1 MSSPPEETP
10 IGGDLVND
18 TLLSL
23 LRQHVNDIR
32 RDFLTMQSKFGN
44 TFISCITQKPSNET
58 LLSVAFISFMS
69 FATIQFSVAFFAK
82 SEAMIGDSAAMVVD
96 ALTYG
101 LNLFAERRKND
112 PDDDIE
118 ECENSEVDHKIQQ
131 KSPNRTRSMNEGFER
146 IKTNSEK
153 ELDKKR
159 RNLKLEIVPPVIS
172 VSILIV
178 VIGVVLQ
185 NAIRVLILDSHRNK
199 KEQSLPN
206 LAIMMTFSILN
217 LLLDIVNVTCFARA
231 KHLMGYNTN
240 VPSGSQIEESS
251 YEGKTIGDY
260 QLSNEIGCNSSLDG
274 GTVKIKHKNPTAEDS
289 TTIAIYDSSR
299 VLKEQASEVIGND
312 KLSGNEDDGGDERVN
327 LNMCSAYTHVFA
339 DTLRST
345 AVIIASIVAIFVESV
360 TPEEADATAAV
371 VVSIIIFVS
380 LIPLFRGLLN
390 TLSKLRKVNADALA
404 MSENECG
411 DNDLELV

>member
-1 MSSPPEETP
+1 M
-10 IGGDLVND
+10 
-18 TLLSL
+18 
-23 LRQHVNDIR
+23 
-32 RDFLTMQSKFGN
+32 
-44 TFISCITQKPSNET
+44 
-58 LLSVAFISFMS
+58 AFISFIS

-101 LNLFAERRKND
+101 LNLLAERKKNE

-118 ECENSEVDHKIQQ
+118 EFENSEVDQKIQH
-131 KSPNRTRSMNEGFER
+131 KSPNITRSRNEGFER
-146 IKTNSEK
+146 IMTNCEK
-153 ELDKKR
+153 EFDKKR
-159 RNLKLEIVPPVIS
+159 RDLKLEIVPPIIS

-251 YEGKTIGDY
+251 YEGKTIGGY
-260 QLSNEIGCNSSLDG
+260 QLSNEIGDNSLFDD
-274 GTVKIKHKNPTAEDS
+274 GTVKANHENPATENS

-299 VLKEQASEVIGND
+299 VLEEQASGVKGND
-312 KLSGNEDDGGDERVN
+312 KLGGNEDDGGDERVN
-327 LNMCSAYTHVFA
+327 LNMCSAYTV
-339 DTLRST
+339 
-345 AVIIASIVAIFVESV
+345 
-360 TPEEADATAAV
+360 
-371 VVSIIIFVS
+371 
-380 LIPLFRGLLN
+380 
-390 TLSKLRKVNADALA
+390 
-404 MSENECG
+404 C
-411 DNDLELV
+411 

>member
-32 RDFLTMQSKFGN
+32 RYLLTMQSKFGN

-118 ECENSEVDHKIQQ
+118 ECENSEVDHKFQQ

-153 ELDKKR
+153 ELDMKR

-260 QLSNEIGCNSSLDG
+260 QLSNEIGCNSLLDG
-274 GTVKIKHKNPTAEDS
+274 GTVKIKHENPTAEDS

-299 VLKEQASEVIGND
+299 VLKEQASGVIGND

>member
-1 MSSPPEETP
+1 
-10 IGGDLVND
+10 
-18 TLLSL
+18 
-23 LRQHVNDIR
+23 
-32 RDFLTMQSKFGN
+32 
-44 TFISCITQKPSNET
+44 
-58 LLSVAFISFMS
+58 
-69 FATIQFSVAFFAK
+69 
-82 SEAMIGDSAAMVVD
+82 
-96 ALTYG
+96 
-101 LNLFAERRKND
+101 
-112 PDDDIE
+112 
-118 ECENSEVDHKIQQ
+118 
-131 KSPNRTRSMNEGFER
+131 
-146 IKTNSEK
+146 
-153 ELDKKR
+153 
-159 RNLKLEIVPPVIS
+159 
-172 VSILIV
+172 
-178 VIGVVLQ
+178 
-185 NAIRVLILDSHRNK
+185 
-199 KEQSLPN
+199 
-206 LAIMMTFSILN
+206 MTFSILN

-231 KHLMGYNTN
+231 KHLMGYNAN

-260 QLSNEIGCNSSLDG
+260 QLSNEIGCNSLLDG
-274 GTVKIKHKNPTAEDS
+274 GTVKIKHENPTAEDS

-299 VLKEQASEVIGND
+299 VLKEQASGVIGND

>member
-274 GTVKIKHKNPTAEDS
+274 GTVNVKHKNPTAEDS

>member
-32 RDFLTMQSKFGN
+32 RYLLTMQSKFGN

-118 ECENSEVDHKIQQ
+118 ECENSEVDHKFQQ

-153 ELDKKR
+153 ELDMKR

-199 KEQSLPN
+199 KEQSLQFYEEALRVYEESDSADASDVAN
-206 LAIMMTFSILN
+206 CQQTIGILQKG
-217 LLLDIVNVTCFARA
+217 LGDFETALTCFGKALRGHRSA
-231 KHLMGYNTN
+231 EGDKSLSVATDLYYMGM
-240 VPSGSQIEESS
+240 
-251 YEGKTIGDY
+251 
-260 QLSNEIGCNSSLDG
+260 L
-274 GTVKIKHKNPTAEDS
+274 
-289 TTIAIYDSSR
+289 YDSFGEAEKALQCFHECLKIR
-299 VLKEQASEVIGND
+299 RKELEEDHLDVLAAKRFIAN
-312 KLSGNEDDGGDERVN
+312 LERK
-327 LNMCSAYTHVFA
+327 MMY
-339 DTLRST
+339 
-345 AVIIASIVAIFVESV
+345 
-360 TPEEADATAAV
+360 
-371 VVSIIIFVS
+371 
-380 LIPLFRGLLN
+380 
-390 TLSKLRKVNADALA
+390 
-404 MSENECG
+404 
-411 DNDLELV
+411 

>member
-231 KHLMGYNTN
+231 KHLMGYNAN

-274 GTVKIKHKNPTAEDS
+274 GTVNVKHKNPTAEDS

>member
-153 ELDKKR
+153 ELDMKR

-274 GTVKIKHKNPTAEDS
+274 GTVNVKHKNPTAEDS